1 MKINLHNTDI
11 DELVAP
17 RGGHI
22 GLLESRK
29 ALKSLYNSPKWD
41 GGFRSTK
48 VGRTKRKNIKR
59 DIATRDLATIA
70 FNARMESMPEEVVEA
85 YDLRQKDLDE
95 MEVSRMYSESAWGEL
110 L

>member
-59 DIATRDLATIA
+59 DIATRDLAVIA
-70 FNARMESMPEEVVEA
+70 HNARYASSIVEIEEVYA
-85 YDLRQKDLDE
+85 SRQKDLDE
-95 MEVSRMYSESAWGEL
+95 AEVSRMYRESGWGEFL
-110 L
+110 